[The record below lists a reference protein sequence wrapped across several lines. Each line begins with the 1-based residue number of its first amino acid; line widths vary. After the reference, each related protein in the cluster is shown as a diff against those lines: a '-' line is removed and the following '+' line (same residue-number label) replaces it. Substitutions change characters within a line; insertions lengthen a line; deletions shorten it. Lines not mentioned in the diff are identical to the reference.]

1 MKKDSILEIESLI
14 NDKLNPIRS
23 YTYDALLD
31 FAENTD
37 GIEEIL
43 SKNSILI
50 DLVDKII
57 E

>member
-1 MKKDSILEIESLI
+1 M
-14 NDKLNPIRS
+14 
-23 YTYDALLD
+23 LD

-50 DLVDKII
+50 NLVDKLI
-57 E
+57 